1 MARKR
6 RGQPVHGWI
15 IIDKPLAMSSTQVV
29 GRVRYLLDAQKA
41 GHGGTLDPLASGILP
56 IALGEAT
63 KTVSYAMDGTKV
75 YEFTVSWGQATATD
89 DLEGAVIETSDVR
102 PERSEILA
110 VLQEFEGDIDQV
122 PPKYSAI
129 KIDGKRAYELARAD
143 KDVEMVSRKVKIHNL
158 SLVDCADADHASFQV
173 RCGKGTY
180 IRSLARDL
188 AVRLGTVGHVS
199 RLRRTVVGPFTE
211 KHAISLDSLEGLG
224 HSARD
229 SKALLGIE
237 AVLDDIPA
245 LALTT
250 EQARRLKHGQVI
262 SMADVGGQSSFKD
275 TNQEQVYCAMAEG
288 QLIALATCSDGVL
301 KPFRVLNR

>member
-63 KTVSYAMDGTKV
+63 KTVSYAMDGTKI
-75 YEFTVSWGQATATD
+75 YEFTVCWGTATATD
-89 DLEGAVIETSDVR
+89 DLEGAVVATSDVR
-102 PERSEILA
+102 PQRSEILA
-110 VLQEFEGDIDQV
+110 VLEEFEGDIDQV
-122 PPKYSAI
+122 PPVYSAI

-143 KDVEMVSRKVKIHNL
+143 KDVEMVSRKVNIHKL
-158 SLVDCADADHASFQV
+158 SLVDCADADHASFRV

-188 AVRLGTVGHVS
+188 AVRLGTVGYVT
-199 RLRRTVVGPFTE
+199 RLRRTAVGPFTE
-211 KHAISLDSLEGLG
+211 KQAISLDSLERLG

-245 LALTT
+245 LALTA

-262 SMADVGGQSSFKD
+262 SMTDVDGQSSFKD
-275 TNQEQVYCAMAEG
+275 TNREQVYCAMAEG
-288 QLIALATCSDGVL
+288 QLIALATCSEGVL